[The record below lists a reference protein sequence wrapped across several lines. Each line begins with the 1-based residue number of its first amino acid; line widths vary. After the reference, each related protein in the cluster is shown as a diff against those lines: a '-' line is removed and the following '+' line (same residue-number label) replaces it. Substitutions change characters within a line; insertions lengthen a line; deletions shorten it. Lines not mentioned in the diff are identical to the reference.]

1 MKRTLLQIV
10 QNILSDMDSEDV
22 NSISD
27 SIEAEQIA
35 SVVRDVYYNMV
46 STRMIPEHQ
55 ELIRLVSLSNSA
67 RPTHFQVPESVKRI
81 DFLRY
86 NISTTNGTDFKEIE
100 YIEPLVFLTLNRDGD
115 NVDTVY
121 DVNGN
126 TPILVRNNK
135 MPDYYTSF
143 DDLHIVM
150 DSYDSN
156 VDNILAESKTQA
168 LGHKVPDFSIN
179 DNFTPD
185 LDEVLFPYLIAESK
199 STCFSLF
206 KSGVDQKIEQAA
218 RRQKSYMQSDMYRVK
233 KENKRPYYGRR

>member
-55 ELIRLVSLSNSA
+55 ELVKLVSLSNST
-67 RPTHFQVPESVKRI
+67 RPTHFQVPDSVKRI
-81 DFLRY
+81 DFIRY
-86 NISTTNGTDFKEIE
+86 NVSTTSDTEFKEIQ
-100 YIEPLVFLTLNRDGD
+100 YIEPLLFLTLHQDGT

-126 TPILVRNNK
+126 TPLLIRNDQ
-135 MPDYYTSF
+135 MPTYYTSF

-150 DSYDSN
+150 DSYKSDT
-156 VDNILAESKTQA
+156 DQILAENKTQA
-168 LGHKVPDFSIN
+168 LGHKIPTFTIS

>member
-55 ELIRLVSLSNSA
+55 ELIKLVSLSNSS
-67 RPTHFQVPESVKRI
+67 RPTHFQVPDSVKRI
-81 DFLRY
+81 DFIRY
-86 NISTTNGTDFKEIE
+86 NVSTDSDIEFREIQ
-100 YIEPLVFLTLNRDGD
+100 YIEPLVFLTLHQDGA
-115 NVDTVY
+115 NIDTVY

-126 TPILVRNNK
+126 TPILIRNDQ
-135 MPDYYTSF
+135 MPTFYTSF
-143 DDLHIVM
+143 DDLHIIM
-150 DSYDSN
+150 DSYDSS
-156 VDNILAESKTQA
+156 VDQILSESKTQA
-168 LGHKVPDFSIN
+168 LGHKIPTFTIS

-185 LDEVLFPYLIAESK
+185 IDEVLFPYLIAESK

>member
-86 NISTTNGTDFKEIE
+86 NISTTNGTEFKEIE

-126 TPILVRNNK
+126 TPILIRNDK

-150 DSYDSN
+150 DSYDSA

-168 LGHKVPDFSIN
+168 LGHKVPDFTLN
-179 DNFTPD
+179 DSFTPD

>member
-86 NISTTNGTDFKEIE
+86 NISTTNGTDFKQIE

-168 LGHKVPDFSIN
+168 LGHKVPAFNIN

-206 KSGVDQKIEQAA
+206 KSGVDQKVEQAA

>member
-86 NISTTNGTDFKEIE
+86 NISTTNGTEFKEIE

-126 TPILVRNNK
+126 TPILVRNDK

-168 LGHKVPDFSIN
+168 LGHKVPDFNIN

>member
-55 ELIRLVSLSNSA
+55 ELVKLVSLSNSS
-67 RPTHFQVPESVKRI
+67 RPTHFQVPDSVKRI
-81 DFLRY
+81 DFIRY
-86 NISTTNGTDFKEIE
+86 NISTTGDTEFKEIQ
-100 YIEPLVFLTLNRDGD
+100 YIEPLLFLTLHQDGT

-121 DVNGN
+121 DVNGE
-126 TPILVRNNK
+126 TPLLIRNDQ
-135 MPDYYTSF
+135 MPTYYTSF

-150 DSYDSN
+150 DSYKSDT
-156 VDNILAESKTQA
+156 DQILAENKTQA
-168 LGHKVPDFSIN
+168 LGHKIPTFTIS

>member
-22 NSISD
+22 NTIGD
-27 SIEAEQIA
+27 TIESQQIA

-55 ELIRLVSLSNSA
+55 ELIKLVSLSNID
-67 RPTHFQVPESVKRI
+67 RPTHFKVPDSVKRI
-81 DFLRY
+81 DFIRY
-86 NISTTNGTDFKEIE
+86 NVSTNSNTEFKEIQ
-100 YIEPLVFLTLNRDGD
+100 YIEPLLFLTLHQDGV
-115 NVDTVY
+115 NVDTRY

-126 TPILVRNNK
+126 TPLLIRNDQ
-135 MPDYYTSF
+135 MPTYYTSF

-150 DSYDSN
+150 DSYKSD
-156 VDNILAESKTQA
+156 VDQILAESKTQA
-168 LGHKVPDFSIN
+168 LGHKIPTFKLADDFI
-179 DNFTPD
+179 PD

-233 KENKRPYYGRR
+233 KENKRPYYGKR

>member
-168 LGHKVPDFSIN
+168 LGHKVPDFNIN

>member
-35 SVVRDVYYNMV
+35 SVVRDVYLNMV

-55 ELIRLVSLSNSA
+55 ELMRLVSLSDSTK
-67 RPTHFQVPESVKRI
+67 PTHFQVPDGVKRI
-81 DFLRY
+81 DLIRY
-86 NISTTNGTDFKEIE
+86 NVKTTSGNEFREIE
-100 YIEPLVFLTLNRDGD
+100 YIEPLTFLTLNNEGD
-115 NVDTVY
+115 DVIVVN
-121 DVNGN
+121 DVNGS
-126 TPILVRNNK
+126 TPILIRNDK
-135 MPDYYTSF
+135 MPNFYTSF

-150 DSYDSN
+150 DSYDSA
-156 VDNILAESKTQA
+156 VDQILAESKTQA
-168 LGHKVPDFSIN
+168 LGHKVPTFTIS

-185 LDEVLFPYLIAESK
+185 IDAVLFPYLIAEAK

>member
-55 ELIRLVSLSNSA
+55 ELLRLTSLSNSA
-67 RPTHFQVPESVKRI
+67 RPTHFQVPESVKKL

-86 NISTTNGTDFKEIE
+86 NVSTTGGVDFKEVK
-100 YIEPLVFLTLNRDGD
+100 YIEPLLFLTLNAD
-115 NVDTVY
+115 NGNTTTVY

-126 TPILVRNNK
+126 TPIIIRNDK

-150 DSYDSN
+150 DSYDSSHEQ
-156 VDNILAESKTQA
+156 ILSESKTQA
-168 LGHKVPDFSIN
+168 MGQKVPTFTIS

-185 LDEVLFPYLIAESK
+185 IDEVLFPYLIAEAK

-218 RRQKSYMQSDMYRVK
+218 RRQKSYMQNDMYRVS
-233 KENKRPYYGRR
+233 KENKRPHYGRR

>member
-86 NISTTNGTDFKEIE
+86 NISTTNGTEFKEIE

-126 TPILVRNNK
+126 TPILVRNDK

-150 DSYDSN
+150 DSYDSS

-168 LGHKVPDFSIN
+168 LGHKVPDFNIN

>member
-55 ELIRLVSLSNSA
+55 ELVKLVSLSNSS
-67 RPTHFQVPESVKRI
+67 RPTHFQVPDSVKRI
-81 DFLRY
+81 DFIRY
-86 NISTTNGTDFKEIE
+86 NVSTTSDTEFKEIQ
-100 YIEPLVFLTLNRDGD
+100 YIEPLLFLTLHQDGT

-126 TPILVRNNK
+126 TPLLIRNDQ
-135 MPDYYTSF
+135 MPTYYTSF

-150 DSYDSN
+150 DSYKSDT
-156 VDNILAESKTQA
+156 DQILAENKTQA
-168 LGHKVPDFSIN
+168 LGHKIPTFTIS

>member
-35 SVVRDVYYNMV
+35 SVVRDVYFNMV

-55 ELIRLVSLSNSA
+55 ELMRLVSLSDSTK
-67 RPTHFQVPESVKRI
+67 PTHFQVPDSVKRI
-81 DFLRY
+81 DLIRY
-86 NISTTNGTDFKEIE
+86 NVKATAGTEFREIE
-100 YIEPLVFLTLNRDGD
+100 YIEPLTFLTLNNEGD
-115 NVDTVY
+115 DVITVN
-121 DVNGN
+121 DVNGS
-126 TPILVRNNK
+126 TPILIRNDK
-135 MPDYYTSF
+135 MPNFYTSF

-150 DSYDSN
+150 DSYDSA
-156 VDNILAESKTQA
+156 VDQILAESKTQA
-168 LGHKVPDFSIN
+168 LGHKVPAFTIS

-185 LDEVLFPYLIAESK
+185 IDEVLFPYLIAESK

>member
-55 ELIRLVSLSNSA
+55 ELVKLVSLSNSA
-67 RPTHFQVPESVKRI
+67 LPTHFQVPDSVKRI
-81 DFLRY
+81 DFIRY
-86 NISTTNGTDFKEIE
+86 NVSTTSDIEFKEIQ
-100 YIEPLVFLTLNRDGD
+100 YIEPLLFLTLHQDGA
-115 NVDTVY
+115 NVTTVY

-126 TPILVRNNK
+126 TPLLIRNDQ
-135 MPDYYTSF
+135 MPTYYTSF

-150 DSYDSN
+150 DSYKSDT
-156 VDNILAESKTQA
+156 DQILAENKTQA
-168 LGHKVPDFSIN
+168 LGHKIPTFTIS

>member
-55 ELIRLVSLSNSA
+55 ELVKLVSLSNSS
-67 RPTHFQVPESVKRI
+67 RPTHFQVPDSVKRI
-81 DFLRY
+81 DFIRY
-86 NISTTNGTDFKEIE
+86 NVSTTSDTEFKEIQ
-100 YIEPLVFLTLNRDGD
+100 YIEPLLFLTLHQDGT

-126 TPILVRNNK
+126 TPLLIRNDQ
-135 MPDYYTSF
+135 MPTYYTSF

-150 DSYDSN
+150 DSYKSDT
-156 VDNILAESKTQA
+156 DQILAENKTQA
-168 LGHKVPDFSIN
+168 LGHKIPTFTIS

-185 LDEVLFPYLIAESK
+185 LDEVLFPYLLAESK

>member
-86 NISTTNGTDFKEIE
+86 NISTTNGTEFKEIE
-100 YIEPLVFLTLNRDGD
+100 YIEPLVFLTVNRDGD

-126 TPILVRNNK
+126 TPILIRNDK

-150 DSYDSN
+150 DSYDSA

-168 LGHKVPDFSIN
+168 LGHKVPDFTLN
-179 DNFTPD
+179 DSFTPD

>member
-1 MKRTLLQIV
+1 MKRKLLQIV

-55 ELIRLVSLSNSA
+55 ELVKLVSLSSST
-67 RPTHFQVPESVKRI
+67 RPTHFQVPDSVKRI
-81 DFLRY
+81 DFIRY
-86 NISTTNGTDFKEIE
+86 NVSTTSDTEFKEIQ
-100 YIEPLVFLTLNRDGD
+100 YIEPLLFLTLHQDGA
-115 NVDTVY
+115 NVTTVY

-126 TPILVRNNK
+126 TPLLIRNDQ
-135 MPDYYTSF
+135 MPTYYTSF

-150 DSYDSN
+150 DSYKSDT
-156 VDNILAESKTQA
+156 DQILAENKTQA
-168 LGHKVPDFSIN
+168 LGHKIPT
-179 DNFTPD
+179 FTISDSFIPD

>member
-55 ELIRLVSLSNSA
+55 ELVKLVSLSNSA
-67 RPTHFQVPESVKRI
+67 RPTHFQVPDSVKRI
-81 DFLRY
+81 DFIRY
-86 NISTTNGTDFKEIE
+86 NVSTDSDIEFREIQ
-100 YIEPLVFLTLNRDGD
+100 YIEPLVFLTLHQDGA
-115 NVDTVY
+115 NIDTVY

-126 TPILVRNNK
+126 TPILIRNDQ
-135 MPDYYTSF
+135 MPTFYTSF
-143 DDLHIVM
+143 DDLHIIM
-150 DSYDSN
+150 DSYDSS
-156 VDNILAESKTQA
+156 VDQILSESKTQA
-168 LGHKVPDFSIN
+168 LGHKIPTFTIS

-185 LDEVLFPYLIAESK
+185 IDEVLFPYLIAESK

>member
-55 ELIRLVSLSNSA
+55 ELVKLVSLSNSA
-67 RPTHFQVPESVKRI
+67 RPTHFQVPDSVKRI
-81 DFLRY
+81 DFIRY
-86 NISTTNGTDFKEIE
+86 NVSTTSDTEFKEIQ
-100 YIEPLVFLTLNRDGD
+100 YIEPLLFLTLHQDGA
-115 NVDTVY
+115 NVTTVY

-126 TPILVRNNK
+126 TPLLIRNDQ
-135 MPDYYTSF
+135 MPTYYTSF

-150 DSYDSN
+150 DSYKSDT
-156 VDNILAESKTQA
+156 DQILAENKTQA
-168 LGHKVPDFSIN
+168 LGHKIPTFTIS

-185 LDEVLFPYLIAESK
+185 LDEVLFPYLLAESK

-218 RRQKSYMQSDMYRVK
+218 RRQKSYMQSDMYREK

>member
-55 ELIRLVSLSNSA
+55 ELIKLVSLSNSS
-67 RPTHFQVPESVKRI
+67 RPTHFQVPDSVKRI
-81 DFLRY
+81 DFIRY
-86 NISTTNGTDFKEIE
+86 NVSTTSDTEFKEIQ
-100 YIEPLVFLTLNRDGD
+100 YIEPLLFLTLHQDGT

-126 TPILVRNNK
+126 TPLLIRNDQ
-135 MPDYYTSF
+135 MPTYYTSF

-150 DSYDSN
+150 DSYKSDT
-156 VDNILAESKTQA
+156 DQILAENKTQA
-168 LGHKVPDFSIN
+168 LGHKIPTFTIS

-185 LDEVLFPYLIAESK
+185 LDEVLFPYLLAESK

>member
-168 LGHKVPDFSIN
+168 LGHKVPDFSIS